1 MGGQIL
7 DVSLIVR
14 VCSGVELVSMS
25 VIFQKNF
32 LTGFRCG
39 YALGYEV
46 MRVT

>member
-14 VCSGVELVSMS
+14 ACSCEELVNML

-32 LTGFRCG
+32 LTVFGV
-39 YALGYEV
+39 V
-46 MRVT
+46 ML